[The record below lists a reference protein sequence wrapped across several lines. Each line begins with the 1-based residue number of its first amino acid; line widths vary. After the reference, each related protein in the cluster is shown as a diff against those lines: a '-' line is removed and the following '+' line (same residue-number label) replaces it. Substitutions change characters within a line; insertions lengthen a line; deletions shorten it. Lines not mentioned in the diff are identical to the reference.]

1 MTNLTTRRGC
11 FRIDSVYTELV
22 HLFHKDGEAP
32 RKKESEMALKAQSK
46 KIDGVTVTICLTEDE
61 GLCIEDGGKWLLM
74 CEEHGSIVQDS
85 NYRRLWANADEVSDW
100 CEECRINDRVTLDA

>member
-1 MTNLTTRRGC
+1 VTNLTTRRVC
-11 FRIDSVYTELV
+11 LRIDSVFTGV
-22 HLFHKDGEAP
+22 IHLFHKDGEAP

-74 CEEHGSIVQDS
+74 CEDHGSILQDS
-85 NYRRLWANADEVSDW
+85 SYRRLWANADEVSDW
-100 CEECRINDRVTLDA
+100 CEECRINDRVTVA

>member
-1 MTNLTTRRGC
+1 MTNLTTRRVC
-11 FRIDSVYTELV
+11 LRIDSVFTGVV

-74 CEEHGSIVQDS
+74 CEDHGSIIQDS

-100 CEECRINDRVTLDA
+100 CEECRINDRVTVA

>member
-1 MTNLTTRRGC
+1 MNLTTRRVC
-11 FRIDSVYTELV
+11 LRIDSVFTGV
-22 HLFHKDGEAP
+22 IHLFHKDGEAP

>member
-1 MTNLTTRRGC
+1 MNLTTRRVC
-11 FRIDSVYTELV
+11 LRIDSVFTSVIY
-22 HLFHKDGEAP
+22 LFHKDGEAP
-32 RKKESEMALKAQSK
+32 RKKESEMTLKAQSK

-74 CEEHGSIVQDS
+74 CEDHGSIIQDS

-100 CEECRINDRVTLDA
+100 CEECRINDRVTVA